1 MQLFGE
7 EGQLGGQ
14 ASQKGEKLRTG
25 EKSMLIFCLGC
36 IPMPAPAVGNTDSFT
51 RQPVCGLLLTS
62 SVELNP
68 PSFYNTAPL
77 NGVNKL
83 VVALYFSKT
92 V

>member
-1 MQLFGE
+1 
-7 EGQLGGQ
+7 LGGQ
-14 ASQKGEKLRTG
+14 ASQEGEELRMG
-25 EKSMLIFCLGC
+25 EKSMSIFCLGC

-51 RQPVCGLLLTS
+51 MQPARGFLLSS

-77 NGVNKL
+77 NGVSKL
-83 VVALYFSKT
+83 LTALNFSKR